1 MRPACFHFRAFDRAA
16 SIPRAASGCFCNRS
30 MVYPTAFDRSPDH
43 LIDEIPMLIITIKQG
58 KEKSLLEKH
67 PWIYASAVERV
78 DGKPHERMKPGATAL
93 VQSSS
98 AKFLARAAYS
108 PHSQIRARVWTFD
121 ENEPVDHA
129 LVKRRVKAAVAARG
143 KNKKAA
149 SANPV
154 HLVLGEEDGLPGL
167 LVDWYGGVKGY
178 LVCQFQAAGV
188 DAWKVAIVQS
198 LIAETGCPNVYERS
212 DELVRKG
219 EGLPVV
225 SGALAGDEPP
235 DEMPF
240 TENGVRYS
248 LDIRTGEKARFR

>member
-1 MRPACFHFRAFDRAA
+1 
-16 SIPRAASGCFCNRS
+16 
-30 MVYPTAFDRSPDH
+30 
-43 LIDEIPMLIITIKQG
+43 MLVITIKQG
-58 KEKSLLEKH
+58 KEKSLLDRQ

-78 DGKPHERMKPGATAL
+78 DGKPHEKMKTGATAL

-98 AKFLARAAYS
+98 ARFLGRAAYS

-121 ENEPVDHA
+121 ESEPVDHA
-129 LVKRRVKAAVAARG
+129 LIKRRVKAAVAAHREAGSG
-143 KNKKAA
+143 KQAA
-149 SANPV
+149 PGNPV

-167 LVDWYGGVKGY
+167 LVDWFGGPKGY

-188 DAWKVAIVQS
+188 DAWKIPIVKS
-198 LIAETGCPNVYERS
+198 LIAETGCSNVYERS
-212 DELVRKG
+212 DELVRKS

-235 DEMPF
+235 DRMPV

-248 LDIRTGEKARFR
+248 LNIKTGKKTGIR

>member
-1 MRPACFHFRAFDRAA
+1 MSANERIIA
-16 SIPRAASGCFCNRS
+16 PRSSSSNL
-30 MVYPTAFDRSPDH
+30 TPD
-43 LIDEIPMLIITIKQG
+43 IPMLIITIKQG
-58 KEKSLLEKH
+58 KEKSLLDRQ

-78 DGKPHERMKPGATAL
+78 DGKPHEKMKAGATAL

-98 AKFLARAAYS
+98 AQFLARAAYS
-108 PHSQIRARVWTFD
+108 PQSQIRARVWTFD

-129 LVKRRVKAAVAARG
+129 LIKRRVKAAIAARG
-143 KNKKAA
+143 GAAVKKAA
-149 SANPV
+149 PGNPV
-154 HLVLGEEDGLPGL
+154 PLVLGEEDGLPGL
-167 LVDWYGGVKGY
+167 LVDWFGGAKGY

-188 DAWKVAIVQS
+188 DAWKIPIVQT

-235 DEMPF
+235 DEMPV

-248 LDIRTGEKARFR
+248 LDIKTGKKTKFR

>member
-1 MRPACFHFRAFDRAA
+1 
-16 SIPRAASGCFCNRS
+16 
-30 MVYPTAFDRSPDH
+30 
-43 LIDEIPMLIITIKQG
+43 MLVITIKQG
-58 KEKSLLEKH
+58 KEKSLLERQ

-78 DGKPHERMKPGATAL
+78 DGKPHEKRKPGATAL

-98 AKFLARAAYS
+98 KHFLARAAYS
-108 PHSQIRARVWTFD
+108 PDSQIRARVWTFD

-129 LVKRRVKAAVAARG
+129 FMKRRVKAAVAARRGAGAG
-143 KNKKAA
+143 KK
-149 SANPV
+149 SSPGNPV
-154 HLVLGEEDGLPGL
+154 HLILGEEDGLPGL
-167 LVDWYGGVKGY
+167 LVDWYGGTKGW

-188 DAWKVAIVQS
+188 DAWKIPIVQS

-235 DEMPF
+235 DEMPI
-240 TENGVRYS
+240 TENGVRYA
-248 LDIRTGEKARFR
+248 LDIKSGRQTKFR